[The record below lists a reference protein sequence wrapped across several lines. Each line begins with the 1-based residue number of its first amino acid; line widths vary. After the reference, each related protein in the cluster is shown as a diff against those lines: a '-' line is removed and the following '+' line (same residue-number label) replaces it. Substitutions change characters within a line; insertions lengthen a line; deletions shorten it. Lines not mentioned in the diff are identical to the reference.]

1 MLKWPLSSSDN
12 YHLKNFINKIVFWL
26 HHCMKKSWLLKQHHQ
41 INLVRITNC
50 NIIYMVHLL
59 SLITGDHTKCHL
71 DLSNQ
76 TTCILVQLSNSN
88 WVYTLNWTNNITIP
102 VCTTWVISV
111 WSVYMIIQSNFGA
124 SNSDQSNTTDGSNWL
139 ESPIYFPY
147 ISKF

>member
-1 MLKWPLSSSDN
+1 MLKWPLFSSDN

-76 TTCILVQLSNSN
+76 TPCILVQLSNSN

-102 VCTTWVISV
+102 VGTTWVISV
-111 WSVYMIIQSNFGA
+111 WSVYMIIVKLRCLEL
-124 SNSDQSNTTDGSNWL
+124 GSVEYHGWFEL
-139 ESPIYFPY
+139 IWKSPLFSLHI
-147 ISKF
+147 